1 MTITP
6 RSPEHDPS
14 AQDPMHEGAL
24 PTRREPPTAEAAWLG
39 PEQAQQDDEEDP
51 SLEPLTAKCDP
62 LFEGTEKDTGN
73 VYVIGPYGWRAGA
86 SANAAS
92 TGPIAIGTALVMC
105 FVGLAVLLGAV
116 GYVLDKVSAGPKII
130 AVVLCLVTAG
140 GMTLMVL
147 FIKMFR
153 RK

>member
-14 AQDPMHEGAL
+14 AQDPMQEGASSAG
-24 PTRREPPTAEAAWLG
+24 RESPATEVAGLA
-39 PEQAQQDDEEDP
+39 PERAQQDDEEGLG
-51 SLEPLTAKCDP
+51 LEPLTAKCDP
-62 LFEGTEKDTGN
+62 LFEGVEKDTGK
-73 VYVIGPYGWRAGA
+73 VYLLGPYGWKAGA
-86 SANAAS
+86 SANAVS

-105 FVGLAVLLGAV
+105 FVGLAILLGAV
-116 GYVLDKVSAGPKII
+116 GYVLDQVNAEPKII

-140 GMTLMVL
+140 GMTSMVL